1 LTDLPVVAIPVK
13 EEKTMEHQRDEL
25 ATKRDLDK
33 VERKLTGRIDQ
44 VEQRLTDKI
53 DANSKKIDQ
62 VEQRLTDKIDAN
74 SAKIAENGKK
84 IDKNSKKIDNLT
96 IQVINNREEIRKRA
110 TREELNQRF
119 DEVIRG
125 QDKMMTILT
134 RIDQKQAATT
144 ARIDRIESD
153 VERLKAR

>member
-1 LTDLPVVAIPVK
+1 MDQQDNEPATKEDLHQVK
-13 EEKTMEHQRDEL
+13 QEL
-25 ATKRDLDK
+25 A
-33 VERKLTGRIDQ
+33 
-44 VEQRLTDKI
+44 
-53 DANSKKIDQ
+53 A
-62 VEQRLTDKIDAN
+62 
-74 SAKIAENGKK
+74 
-84 IDKNSKKIDNLT
+84 KIDNLT

-134 RIDQKQAATT
+134 RIDQKPVATT

-153 VERLKAR
+153 VERLKTR